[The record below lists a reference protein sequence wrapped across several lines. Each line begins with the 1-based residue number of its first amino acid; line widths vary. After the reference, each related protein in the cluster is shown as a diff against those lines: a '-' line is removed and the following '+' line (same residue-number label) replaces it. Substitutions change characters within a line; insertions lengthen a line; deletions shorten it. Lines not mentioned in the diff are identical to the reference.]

1 MHAECYQE
9 KKYTL
14 VNLKYDFFSI
24 LCNNDEQCGVL

>member
-1 MHAECYQE
+1 MLNVTKK

-14 VNLKYDFFSI
+14 VNLEYDFFSI